1 MTPPHHRPPHRPPRS
16 VPTRHTLLLTGTP
29 IQNHLTELWALV
41 DLVAP
46 GLLGD
51 LKVFKS
57 EYESTIAAAAAR
69 CAQPAA
75 QRTGSGRRR
84 IRIGPL
90 ARRITERCSRNSL
103 NP

>member
-75 QRTGSGRRR
+75 QRR

-90 ARRITERCSRNSL
+90 ARRTERCSRNSL
-103 NP
+103 NPMTTVI